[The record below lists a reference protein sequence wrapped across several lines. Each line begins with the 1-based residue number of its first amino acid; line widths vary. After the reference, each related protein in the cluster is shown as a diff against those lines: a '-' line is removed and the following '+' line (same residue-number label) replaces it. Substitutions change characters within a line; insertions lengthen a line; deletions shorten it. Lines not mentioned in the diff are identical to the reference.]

1 MEALSFIANM
11 ELLAVLYL
19 FVGLSLVI
27 FEMFIPG
34 FGFPGM
40 LGLILLIFTVAR
52 TAQNIT
58 QALILIGAIIVILAI
73 ALMIVLRSAS
83 KGRLAK
89 SLVLNNSFKK
99 EDGYTS
105 TEDLYSFLGKQGTA
119 LTVLRPAGT
128 ADVEGTKL
136 DVVTEAEFL
145 PQGTKLR
152 VVKVEGRRVV
162 VRGLSS

>member
-1 MEALSFIANM
+1 MEALSFITDM
-11 ELLAVLYL
+11 ELISALCLFFGLA
-19 FVGLSLVI
+19 LVI

-34 FGFPGM
+34 FGLPGT
-40 LGLILLIFTVAR
+40 LGLILLIFGVVQ
-52 TAQNIT
+52 TAQDMM
-58 QALILIGAIIVILAI
+58 QVLILTGAILAILAI

-89 SLVLNNSFKK
+89 TLILNNSFKK
-99 EDGYTS
+99 EDGYNG
-105 TEDLYSFLGKQGTA
+105 TEDLTDFLGKSGTA

-128 ADVEGTKL
+128 ADVDGVKL

-145 PQGTKLR
+145 PKGTKVK

-162 VRGLSS
+162 VRGFNV